1 MSNASTLARLG
12 APDSVDTLSTRRS
25 RRGWD
30 CPSKLSVRRADG
42 VCSLTVRRKGQY
54 GLAPLRDVGVA
65 RVRISVGKLR
75 GLQQISDDTGRF
87 TMIAMDQ
94 RGSLQKMLHPEN
106 PKAATY
112 AEMEAVKLGVTEAL
126 APHASGYLLDP
137 EFGVAPAVNRFAL
150 PGRTGLLVALEQSG
164 YEKKGNWRLT
174 TLLDG
179 WTVEKVKRLGAS
191 AAKLLLFFNP
201 DAPREIVDHQLKVVK
216 TVADECNR
224 LDLAF
229 VCEPM
234 SYAVDMSDEEFGRKK
249 ADTIIRTAEILS
261 PLGFDVLKAEFPG
274 DPKVTPD
281 LEELRKNCQRLSR
294 ATKVP
299 WVVLSAGADFD
310 VFRGL
315 VELACQGGASGFLAG
330 RAIWKDAFREKS
342 LEAQMAYVQGQGVKN
357 FQILAD
363 LAHRHARAWWDFYG
377 GKEKVQ
383 DHFA

>member
-1 MSNASTLARLG
+1 MQ
-12 APDSVDTLSTRRS
+12 V
-25 RRGWD
+25 
-30 CPSKLSVRRADG
+30 
-42 VCSLTVRRKGQY
+42 
-54 GLAPLRDVGVA
+54 VGVVS
-65 RVRISVGKLR
+65 VRISVGKLR

-137 EFGVAPAVNRFAL
+137 EFGVAPAINRFAL

-179 WTVEKVKRLGAS
+179 WSVEKVKRLGAS
-191 AAKLLLFFNP
+191 AAKLLIFFNP
-201 DAPREIVDHQLKVVK
+201 DAPREIVDHQVK
-216 TVADECNR
+216 LVESVAEECRR

-234 SYAVDMSDEEFGRKK
+234 SYPVDESEEAFAHHK
-249 ADTIIRTAEILS
+249 ADTVIRTAEALS
-261 PLGFDVLKAEFPG
+261 PLGIDVLKAEFPG
-274 DPKVTPD
+274 DPKLTTNPD
-281 LEELRKNCQRLSR
+281 ELRKNCERLSR

-299 WVVLSAGADFD
+299 WVVLSAGADFN

-315 VELACQGGASGFLAG
+315 VEVACQGGASGFLAG
-330 RAIWKDAFREKS
+330 RAIWKDAFREKT
-342 LEAQMAYVQGQGVKN
+342 LAAQMEYVRTQGVRN
-357 FQILAD
+357 FQALAD
-363 LAHRHARAWWDFYG
+363 LAHRYARPWWDFYG
-377 GKEKVQ
+377 GKEKLQ
-383 DHFA
+383 DHFEGWYVKY

>member
-1 MSNASTLARLG
+1 
-12 APDSVDTLSTRRS
+12 
-25 RRGWD
+25 
-30 CPSKLSVRRADG
+30 
-42 VCSLTVRRKGQY
+42 
-54 GLAPLRDVGVA
+54 
-65 RVRISVGKLR
+65 VRISVGKLR
-75 GLQQISDDTGRF
+75 GLQQISDDSGTF

-106 PKAATY
+106 PKATSY

-137 EFGVAPAVNRFAL
+137 EFGVGPAVNRFVL
-150 PGRTGLLVALEQSG
+150 PGRTGLLVSLETSG
-164 YEKKGNWRLT
+164 YEKQGNWRLT
-174 TLLDG
+174 TLLEG
-179 WTVEKVKRLGAS
+179 WSVEKVKRLGAS

-201 DAPREIVDHQLKVVK
+201 DSPREIVDHQLKIVK
-216 TVADECNR
+216 TVADECRR

-234 SYAVDMSDEEFGRKK
+234 SYAVDTTDEEFAHKK
-249 ADTIIRTAEILS
+249 ADTIIRTAEVLS

-281 LEELRKNCQRLSR
+281 PDELRKNCERLTR

-315 VELACQGGASGFLAG
+315 VDHACRGGASGFLAG
-330 RAIWKDAFREKS
+330 RAIWKDAFREKDPKS
-342 LEAQMAYVQGQGVKN
+342 QMAYVRSQGVKN
-357 FQILAD
+357 FRVLAD
-363 LAHRHARAWWDFYG
+363 LAHKHATPWWDFYG
-377 GKEKVQ
+377 GKDKLQ
-383 DHFA
+383 DHFEGWYVKD

>member
-1 MSNASTLARLG
+1 M
-12 APDSVDTLSTRRS
+12 
-25 RRGWD
+25 
-30 CPSKLSVRRADG
+30 
-42 VCSLTVRRKGQY
+42 
-54 GLAPLRDVGVA
+54 
-65 RVRISVGKLR
+65 RISVGKLR

-94 RGSLQKMLHPEN
+94 RGSLQRMLHPED

-137 EFGVAPAVNRFAL
+137 EYGVGPAINRFAL
-150 PGRTGLLVALEQSG
+150 PGRTGLLVALETSG

-174 TLLDG
+174 TLLEG
-179 WTVEKVKRLGAS
+179 WNVEKIKKLGAS
-191 AAKLLLFFNP
+191 AAKLLVFFNP
-201 DAPREIVDHQLKVVK
+201 DAPREVVDHQVKVVRS
-216 TVADECNR
+216 VADECLR

-234 SYAVDMSDEEFGRKK
+234 SYPVDESEEEFARHK
-249 ADTIIRTAEILS
+249 ADTIIRTAEVLS
-261 PLGFDVLKAEFPG
+261 PLGLDVLKAEFPG

-281 LEELRKNCQRLSR
+281 PEELRRNCDRLSA

-315 VELACQGGASGFLAG
+315 VDVACRGGASGFLAG
-330 RAIWKDAFREKS
+330 RAIWKDAFKEKA
-342 LEAQMAYVQGQGVKN
+342 LERQMAYVRTQGVKN
-357 FQILAD
+357 FQVLAD
-363 LAHRHARAWWDFYG
+363 IAHTYARPWWDFYG
-377 GKEKVQ
+377 GREKLR
-383 DHFA
+383 DHFEGWYAKY

>member
-1 MSNASTLARLG
+1 MRPAGDLISCNR
-12 APDSVDTLSTRRS
+12 
-25 RRGWD
+25 
-30 CPSKLSVRRADG
+30 C
-42 VCSLTVRRKGQY
+42 RKGQD
-54 GLAPLRDVGVA
+54 GIAPLRTIGVA

-112 AEMEAVKLGVTEAL
+112 AEMEGVKLGVTEAL

-137 EFGVAPAVNRFAL
+137 EYGVAPTINRFVL

-179 WTVEKVKRLGAS
+179 WSVEKVKRLGAS
-191 AAKLLLFFNP
+191 AAKLLIFFNP
-201 DAPREIVDHQLKVVK
+201 DAPREIVDHQVKVVQS
-216 TVADECNR
+216 VADECRR
-224 LDLAF
+224 LDIAF

-234 SYAVDMSDEEFGRKK
+234 SYPVDESAEAFAHHK
-249 ADTIIRTAEILS
+249 ADTVIRTAEALS
-261 PLGFDVLKAEFPG
+261 PLGIDVLKAEFPG
-274 DPKVTPD
+274 DPKVTTNPD
-281 LEELRKNCQRLSR
+281 ELRKNSERLSR

-299 WVVLSAGADFD
+299 WVVLSAGADFN

-315 VELACQGGASGFLAG
+315 VEVACRGGASGFLAG
-330 RAIWKDAFREKS
+330 RAIWKDAFREKT
-342 LEAQMAYVQGQGVKN
+342 LAAQMAYVRTQGVKN
-357 FQILAD
+357 FQALAD
-363 LAHRHARAWWDFYG
+363 LAHQYARPWWDFYG
-377 GKEKVQ
+377 GKEKLQ
-383 DHFA
+383 DHFEGWYVKY

>member
-1 MSNASTLARLG
+1 M
-12 APDSVDTLSTRRS
+12 
-25 RRGWD
+25 
-30 CPSKLSVRRADG
+30 
-42 VCSLTVRRKGQY
+42 
-54 GLAPLRDVGVA
+54 
-65 RVRISVGKLR
+65 RISVGKLR
-75 GLQQISDDTGRF
+75 GLQQISDDSGTF

-106 PKAATY
+106 PKATSY

-137 EFGVAPAVNRFAL
+137 EFGVGPAVNRFVL
-150 PGRTGLLVALEQSG
+150 PGRTGLLVSLETSG
-164 YEKKGNWRLT
+164 YEKQGNWRLT
-174 TLLDG
+174 TLLEG
-179 WTVEKVKRLGAS
+179 WSVEKVKRLGAS

-201 DAPREIVDHQLKVVK
+201 DSPREIVDHQLKIVK
-216 TVADECNR
+216 TVADECRR

-234 SYAVDMSDEEFGRKK
+234 SYAVDTTDEEFAHKK
-249 ADTIIRTAEILS
+249 ADTIIRTAEVLS

-281 LEELRKNCQRLSR
+281 PDELRKNCERLTR

-315 VELACQGGASGFLAG
+315 VDHACRGGASGFLAG
-330 RAIWKDAFREKS
+330 RAIWKDAFREKDPKS
-342 LEAQMAYVQGQGVKN
+342 QMAYVRNQGVKN
-357 FQILAD
+357 FRVLAD
-363 LAHRHARAWWDFYG
+363 LAHKHATPWWDFYG
-377 GKEKVQ
+377 GKDKLQ
-383 DHFA
+383 DHFEGWYVKD

>member
-1 MSNASTLARLG
+1 M
-12 APDSVDTLSTRRS
+12 
-25 RRGWD
+25 
-30 CPSKLSVRRADG
+30 
-42 VCSLTVRRKGQY
+42 
-54 GLAPLRDVGVA
+54 
-65 RVRISVGKLR
+65 RISVGKLR

-94 RGSLQKMLHPEN
+94 RGSLQKMLHPED

-112 AEMEAVKLGVTEAL
+112 AEMEAVKLGVTSAL

-137 EFGVAPAVNRFAL
+137 EFGVGPAINRFAL
-150 PGRTGLLVALEQSG
+150 PGRTGLLVSMETSG

-174 TLLDG
+174 KLLDG
-179 WTVEKVKRLGAS
+179 WSVEKVKRLGAS
-191 AAKLLLFFNP
+191 AAKLLIFFNP
-201 DAPREIVDHQLKVVK
+201 DAPREVVDHQKKVVK
-216 TVADECNR
+216 SVADQCR
-224 LDLAF
+224 KLDLAF

-234 SYAVDMSDEEFGRKK
+234 SYAVDETEEAFAAHK
-249 ADTIIRTAEILS
+249 ADTIVRTAEILS
-261 PLGFDVLKAEFPG
+261 PMGIDVLKAEFPG
-274 DPKVTPD
+274 DVHATPNAD
-281 LEELRKNCQRLSR
+281 DLRKNCERLSR

-315 VELACQGGASGFLAG
+315 VEIACQGGASGFLAG
-330 RAIWKDAFREKS
+330 RAIWKDAFREKT

-357 FQILAD
+357 FQILGD

-383 DHFA
+383 DHFDGWYVKY

>member
-1 MSNASTLARLG
+1 MQ
-12 APDSVDTLSTRRS
+12 V
-25 RRGWD
+25 
-30 CPSKLSVRRADG
+30 
-42 VCSLTVRRKGQY
+42 
-54 GLAPLRDVGVA
+54 VGVA
-65 RVRISVGKLR
+65 RVRISIGKLR

-137 EFGVAPAVNRFAL
+137 EFGVAPAINLFAL

-179 WTVEKVKRLGAS
+179 WSVEKVKRLGAS

-201 DAPREIVDHQLKVVK
+201 DAPRDIVDHQVNVVK
-216 TVADECNR
+216 TVADECRR

-234 SYAVDMSDEEFGRKK
+234 SYPVDMSDEEFAQRK
-249 ADTIIRTAEILS
+249 ADTIIRTAEVLT

-274 DPKVTPD
+274 DPKATSDP
-281 LEELRKNCQRLSR
+281 EELRRNCERLSR
-294 ATKVP
+294 ATRVP

-315 VELACQGGASGFLAG
+315 VEIACQGGASGFLAG
-330 RAIWKDAFREKS
+330 RAIWKDAFKEKS
-342 LEAQMAYVQGQGVKN
+342 REAQMDYVRTQGVRN

-363 LAHRHARAWWDFYG
+363 LAHRYARPWWDFYG
-377 GKEKVQ
+377 GREKLL
-383 DHFA
+383 DHFEGWYGKY